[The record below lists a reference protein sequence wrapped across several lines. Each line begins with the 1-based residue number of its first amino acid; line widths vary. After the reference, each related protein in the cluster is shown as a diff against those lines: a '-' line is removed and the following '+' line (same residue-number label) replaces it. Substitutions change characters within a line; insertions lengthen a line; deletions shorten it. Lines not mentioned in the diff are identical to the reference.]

1 MESIFNQDQISFYSN
16 YSLPLETLVN
26 SYCVW
31 DTMLRDYW
39 GCQAYPWTNE
49 ISTNHCPFKYG
60 DDIEY
65 EQYHYVSNS
74 SLNQSNQLCEGAESA
89 KPSLHKRL
97 LVQTHDF
104 SQNIQRLLAAV
115 KGSIDEDKIIVNAKK
130 KSEAK
135 VCRSNRR
142 SRFTGV
148 FRNGDNWQSFISIEK
163 RKTYL
168 GTYDTQEEA
177 AEVFDFYSLLL
188 NWLVAKTNFD
198 YSKKDIENMINKF
211 VCKDNMCC

>member
-1 MESIFNQDQISFYSN
+1 M
-16 YSLPLETLVN
+16 
-26 SYCVW
+26 
-31 DTMLRDYW
+31 
-39 GCQAYPWTNE
+39 
-49 ISTNHCPFKYG
+49 
-60 DDIEY
+60 
-65 EQYHYVSNS
+65 SNS
-74 SLNQSNQLCEGAESA
+74 SLIQSNQYCEGAESA
-89 KPSLHKRL
+89 KPSLNKRL

-115 KGSIDEDKIIVNAKK
+115 KGSVEEDKIIVYAKK

-177 AEVFDFYSLLL
+177 AKVFDFYSLLL
-188 NWLVAKTNFD
+188 N
-198 YSKKDIENMINKF
+198 
-211 VCKDNMCC
+211 